1 MDKHQELKEFF
12 NRGFTSLE
20 SRQNGGAKSELHSYR
35 KDALR
40 RFNEMR
46 FPTIKDEEWKYT
58 NINPVIAKYFL
69 PSADSASTVVSE
81 GVDRFFINR
90 NDFIHIVFFNGK
102 FSKELSSDWEN
113 TKGFTVTSLKS
124 AIKDMPEVVSRY
136 IGKNAQIEDNI
147 FTALSSAFIEDGTF
161 IYVEKNTIVEK
172 PVHIFYVTS
181 SGEEIMN
188 SPRNLFIAGTNSQI
202 KVIESYESLT
212 SGSYFTNVVTEIF
225 LEEGAVVEHIKIQD
239 EALSAFH
246 ISRTEVSQKKAS
258 NYLSY
263 NVDFGG
269 SIVRNNLHTKFLEPG
284 AENNLRGLYLTSGNQ
299 LVDNHT
305 KIDHAMPHCL
315 SHELYKGVLNDSSRA
330 VFNGKVMVR
339 KDAQKTNAFQENK
352 NLLLSEDALV
362 NTKPQ
367 LEIFADDVKCTHGA
381 TVGQL
386 SKDSLF
392 YLKSRGFS
400 HETAMR
406 VLIYAFASDVV
417 HAIDIKEIRDY
428 LEKKIAEKLATGIE
442 N

>member
-1 MDKHQELKEFF
+1 MDKHKELKELF
-12 NRGFTSLE
+12 NKGFTSLE
-20 SRQNGGAKSELHSYR
+20 NRLNGGTKGELHTYR
-35 KDALR
+35 KDALK
-40 RFNEMR
+40 RFNELR

-58 NINPVIAKYFL
+58 NISPVIAKYFK
-69 PSADSASTVVSE
+69 PSADSAVIADAK

-90 NDFIHIVFFNGK
+90 NDFIHLVFVNGR
-102 FSKELSSDWEN
+102 FSDELSFGWKE
-113 TKGFTVTSLKS
+113 TEGFTVTNLKT
-124 AIKDMPEVVSRY
+124 AIKDKPEIVSGY
-136 IGKNAQIEDNI
+136 IGKNAVIEDNI

-161 IYVEKNTIVEK
+161 IYVNKNTVVEK
-172 PVHIFYVTS
+172 PVHIFYVTNS
-181 SGEEIMN
+181 NEEIMN
-188 SPRNLFIAGTNSQI
+188 APRNLFIAGANSQI
-202 KVIESYESLT
+202 KVIESYEALS
-212 SGSYFTNVVTEIF
+212 SAAYFTNVVTEIF

-239 EALSAFH
+239 EALGAYH
-246 ISRTEVSQKKAS
+246 IARTEVSQKKAS

-269 SIVRNNLHTKFLEPG
+269 SIVRNNLHTRFDESG
-284 AENNLRGLYLTSGNQ
+284 AENNLRGLYLTSGSQ

-305 KIDHAMPHCL
+305 RIDHAMPHCL

-400 HETAMR
+400 HDTAMR

-417 HAIDIKEIRDY
+417 HAIDIPEIRDY
-428 LEKKIAEKLATGIE
+428 LEKKIAEKLATGLE